1 MKGASLR
8 TRLYTIV
15 ILGLIL
21 TAILLSAVHLMRFQN
36 VYRDALSERALTIAR
51 NLREIAYQ
59 NLQSVTLDSLSGMT
73 EYLDTAVKSN
83 DGIAYAYLTDKT
95 GLILYHNNSAQAGK
109 KPDPS
114 IYGSIQPNSP
124 KDYQTNVVAGRYYE
138 SIVPIVHE
146 NDVVGFTH
154 VGYDRALVDD
164 KISEMALQSIAVLAL
179 VLLALSYPLYLLLSS
194 NVVKPLAGLTD
205 TATQI
210 AAGDLEQNVA
220 VTRHDEIGVLAKA
233 INEMTTRLR
242 EMLHK
247 EKEERALLDTT
258 VGKLVDYMDLVGQG
272 DLSARLDIDAGA
284 IDPDDPLAVLGHNL
298 NDMAASL
305 QATIMQVQ
313 QAAID
318 LSSGSAEIMAAT
330 TQQAAGA
337 SEQSAAIA
345 QTATTVDEVKT
356 IAEQA
361 AMRSQEVG
369 GAAQRTVEVSRAGHQ
384 AVRETIDSMNQIK
397 EQVQGIAEGI
407 LVLAEQTQQIGAIIS
422 TVNEIASQSNILALN
437 ASIEAARAGEAGK
450 GFAVVAVEVRN
461 LATQSRQAT
470 EQVKGILS
478 EIQKATNAA
487 VMATEEGTKRVDRGM
502 ELAAQ
507 TQQAIDQ
514 LAGVINESAQ
524 AAVQVVAGSRQQLSG
539 IEQISLAMSNIN
551 QATLLSLASTRQAEK
566 AAQDLNKLASHLTQ
580 VVAEYRL

>member
-1 MKGASLR
+1 MKGVSLR

-51 NLREIAYQ
+51 HLREAVHQ
-59 NLQSVTLDSLSGMT
+59 NLQSAALDSLPGMT
-73 EYLDTAVKSN
+73 EYLDTTVKSN
-83 DGIAYAYLTDKT
+83 DGLAYAYITDKT
-95 GLILYHNNSAQAGK
+95 GLILYHNNSAQAEK
-109 KPDPS
+109 KLDPS
-114 IYGSIQPNSP
+114 TYGSALPDRP
-124 KDYQTNVVAGRYYE
+124 KDYQANITVGRYYE
-138 SIVPIVHE
+138 AIVPIVQE
-146 NDVVGFTH
+146 KDVIGFTH
-154 VGYDRALVDD
+154 VGYDRALVDN

-179 VLLALSYPLYLLLSS
+179 VLLVLSYPLYLLLSS
-194 NVVKPLAGLTD
+194 SVVKPLASLTD
-205 TATQI
+205 TAAQI
-210 AAGDLEQNVA
+210 AAGDLEQSVA

-242 EMLHK
+242 DMLQK

-258 VGKLVDYMDLVGQG
+258 VGKLVDYMELVGRG
-272 DLSARLDIDAGA
+272 DLSARLDIEASATDT
-284 IDPDDPLAVLGHNL
+284 DDPLAVLGRNL

-461 LATQSRQAT
+461 LATQSQQAT
-470 EQVKGILS
+470 EQIKAILS
-478 EIQKATNAA
+478 QIQKATNAA

-551 QATLLSLASTRQAEK
+551 QATLQSLASTRQAEK

-580 VVAEYRL
+580 LVAEYRL